1 MPANRIEPALLVI
14 LSGVVAAMHIGKMPV
29 AIPVLREALGVNLV
43 EAGFLLAT
51 VQFAGMSVGVLIGT
65 ATDGIGLRR
74 SVIAGQLILAIAGLG
89 SMWVQQPETLLL
101 LRAFEGLG
109 FLLTVLSAPGLIRQL
124 VPLGQLTPYLGLW
137 GAYMATGA
145 ALALLGAPSIMAL
158 IGWRGLWVL
167 LAVLSAAMAIWV
179 SITIPSD
186 AQRRVSMAT
195 SSAQPVPDPW
205 WQRLRL
211 TLSSKEPWRVAIAFA
226 LYTSQWLAVIG
237 FLPLV
242 CEQAGFSKPAAGA
255 LTALACFVNVCGSVA
270 AGRLLHRGVSARHLL
285 YVGYLSMT
293 ASAFLAFH
301 PLTADLPV
309 LRYLA
314 VVLYS
319 AIGGL
324 IPGSLFAEVVHA
336 APSERTVST
345 TVGWM
350 QQCSSTGQFFG
361 PPAVAMLAADVG
373 GWHLTWVATGAC
385 SVLGLILSAGLVSR
399 PARGR

>member
-1 MPANRIEPALLVI
+1 MSRLEPALLVI
-14 LSGVVAAMHIGKMPV
+14 LSGVVAALHIGKMPV
-29 AIPVLREALGVNLV
+29 AIPVLREALGVTLV

-74 SVIAGQLILAIAGLG
+74 SVILGQSILATAGLAG
-89 SMWVQQPETLLL
+89 VWVQRPEALLAF
-101 LRAFEGLG
+101 RAFEGLG

-124 VPLGQLTPYLGLW
+124 VPRTQLTPYLGLW

-145 ALALLGAPSIMAL
+145 SVALLGAPSIMSL
-158 IGWRGLWVL
+158 IGWQGLWL
-167 LAVLSAAMAIWV
+167 LLGMLSAAMAVWV
-179 SITIPSD
+179 GTSIPSD
-186 AQRRVSMAT
+186 VRRREAM
-195 SSAQPVPDPW
+195 PVPAGQAEEPW
-205 WQRLRL
+205 WLRLRL

-242 CEQAGFSKPAAGA
+242 CEQTGLSKPVAGA
-255 LTALACFVNVCGSVA
+255 LTAFACFVNVCGSVA
-270 AGRLLHRGVSARHLL
+270 AGRLLHRGVPARHLL
-285 YVGYLSMT
+285 YVGYVSLMVT
-293 ASAFLAFH
+293 AFVAFH
-301 PLTADLPV
+301 PLTADLPF
-309 LRYLA
+309 LRYVA

-385 SVLGLILSAGLVSR
+385 SILGVILASGLASR
-399 PARGR
+399 PGSMH

>member
-1 MPANRIEPALLVI
+1 MSRLEPALLVI
-14 LSGVVAAMHIGKMPV
+14 LSGVVAALHIGKMPV
-29 AIPVLREALGVNLV
+29 AIPVLREALGITLV

-74 SVIAGQLILAIAGLG
+74 SVILGQSILASAGLAG
-89 SMWVQQPETLLL
+89 VWVQRPEALLAF
-101 LRAFEGLG
+101 RAFEGLG

-124 VPLGQLTPYLGLW
+124 VPRAQLTPYLGLW

-145 ALALLGAPSIMAL
+145 AVALLVAPSIMSL
-158 IGWRGLWVL
+158 IGWRGLWL
-167 LAVLSAAMAIWV
+167 LLGGCSAAMAVWV
-179 SITIPSD
+179 GASIPPD
-186 AQRRVSMAT
+186 AQRREAMRAP
-195 SSAQPVPDPW
+195 AGQAGGPW
-205 WQRLRL
+205 WLRLRL

-242 CEQAGFSKPAAGA
+242 CEQAGFSKSAAGG
-255 LTALACFVNVCGSVA
+255 LTAFACFVNVCGSVA
-270 AGRLLHRGVSARHLL
+270 AGRLLHRGVPARHLL
-285 YVGYLSMT
+285 YVGYVSLMVM
-293 ASAFLAFH
+293 AFLAFH
-301 PLTADLPV
+301 PSTADLPV
-309 LRYLA
+309 LRYVA

-319 AIGGL
+319 AVGGL

-336 APSERTVST
+336 APSEGTVST

-361 PPAVAMLAADVG
+361 PPAVAMLAAEVG

-385 SVLGLILSAGLVSR
+385 SILGVILASGLASR
-399 PARGR
+399 PAGGR

>member
-1 MPANRIEPALLVI
+1 MSRLEPALLVI
-14 LSGVVAAMHIGKMPV
+14 LSGVVAALHIGKMPV
-29 AIPVLREALGVNLV
+29 AIPVLREALGVTLV

-74 SVIAGQLILAIAGLG
+74 SVILGQSILATAGLAG
-89 SMWVQQPETLLL
+89 VWVQRPEALLAF
-101 LRAFEGLG
+101 RAFEGLG

-124 VPLGQLTPYLGLW
+124 VPRAQLTPYLGLW

-145 ALALLGAPSIMAL
+145 AVALLGAPSIMSL
-158 IGWRGLWVL
+158 IGWRGLWL
-167 LAVLSAAMAIWV
+167 LLGALSAAMAVWV
-179 SITIPSD
+179 RMSIPSD
-186 AQRRVSMAT
+186 ARRREA
-195 SSAQPVPDPW
+195 VPIPAGQSESDPW

-255 LTALACFVNVCGSVA
+255 LTAFACFVNVCGSVA
-270 AGRLLHRGVSARHLL
+270 AGRLLHRGVPARHLL
-285 YVGYLSMT
+285 YVGYVSLMVT
-293 ASAFLAFH
+293 AFVAFH
-301 PLTADLPV
+301 PSTSDLPV

-385 SVLGLILSAGLVSR
+385 SILGLILASGLASR
-399 PARGR
+399 PAGAR

>member
-1 MPANRIEPALLVI
+1 MSRLEPALLVI
-14 LSGVVAAMHIGKMPV
+14 LSGVVAALHIGKMPV
-29 AIPVLREALGVNLV
+29 AIPVLREALGVTLV

-74 SVIAGQLILAIAGLG
+74 SVILGQSILATAGLAG
-89 SMWVQQPETLLL
+89 VWVQRPEALLAF
-101 LRAFEGLG
+101 RAFEGLG

-124 VPLGQLTPYLGLW
+124 VPRTQLTPYLGLW

-145 ALALLGAPSIMAL
+145 SVALLGAPSIMSL
-158 IGWRGLWVL
+158 IGWQGLWL
-167 LAVLSAAMAIWV
+167 LLGGLSAAMAVWV
-179 SITIPSD
+179 GTSIPSD
-186 AQRRVSMAT
+186 ARRQEAMPTPGGQAEE
-195 SSAQPVPDPW
+195 PW
-205 WQRLRL
+205 WLRLRL

-242 CEQAGFSKPAAGA
+242 CEQGGFSKPAAGA
-255 LTALACFVNVCGSVA
+255 LTAFACFVNVCGSVA
-270 AGRLLHRGVSARHLL
+270 AGRLLHRGVPARHLL
-285 YVGYLSMT
+285 YVGYVSLMVT
-293 ASAFLAFH
+293 AFLAFH
-301 PLTADLPV
+301 PLTAELPV

-385 SVLGLILSAGLVSR
+385 SILGLILASGLASRSAG
-399 PARGR
+399 AR